1 MPKGKYFNIGY
12 GILLAFLIIFLGTL
26 IDFIFAP
33 IVILVSTLFA
43 PILIA
48 GVLFYIF
55 RPIVN
60 LLSKKLPRGLSI
72 LILYLVFAGILT
84 GLVYFVGPIIQNQ
97 VASLIEGIPTF
108 VDEAQQLLNTVSQQP
123 WFQSAL
129 DQAGYSSLDGL
140 LSDLSTYLTDFISG
154 IGGNIIGIITS
165 IAGALVVAVVIPFVL
180 YYMLKE
186 GKGAPAMI
194 LKLLPKKQEEEG
206 FRILRDMDRALG
218 SYIVGQVLVS
228 ICVGILI
235 YIGYIIIGLEYALIL
250 ALIAMVT
257 NVIPF
262 VGPWIGTFPG
272 FIVGLFQDPLMGLLV
287 IVVAVAVQMVES
299 NLISPQIMGKRLHIH
314 PVTIIL
320 LLLVAS
326 EFAGLLGLILAV
338 PAYAVG
344 KVIVTHTFRLIKL
357 RNRKASMEEYE
368 AQQGIKN

>member
-12 GILLAFLIIFLGTL
+12 GILLAFLIIYLGTL

-33 IVILVSTLFA
+33 VVILVSTLFA

-48 GVLFYIF
+48 GILFYIF

-72 LILYLVFAGILT
+72 LILYLAFAGLLT
-84 GLVYFVGPIIQNQ
+84 GLVFFLGPIIQDQ
-97 VASLIEGIPTF
+97 VTSLIDGLPTF
-108 VDEAQQLLNTVSQQP
+108 VEEAQGLLQTIEQQP
-123 WFQSAL
+123 WFENVL

-140 LSDLSTYLTDFISG
+140 LSDLSTYLTDFLSN
-154 IGGNIIGIITS
+154 IGGNIIGIISS
-165 IAGALVVAVVIPFVL
+165 IAGALVIAVVIPFVL

-194 LKLLPKKQEEEG
+194 LRLLPKKQEEEG
-206 FRILRDMDRALG
+206 FRILRDMDRAL
-218 SYIVGQVLVS
+218 STYIVGQVLVS
-228 ICVGILI
+228 ICVGVLI

-262 VGPWIGTFPG
+262 IGPWIGTFPG
-272 FIVGLFQDPLMGLLV
+272 VIVGLFQDPIMALLV
-287 IVVAVAVQMVES
+287 ILVAVVVQQIES
-299 NLISPQIMGKRLHIH
+299 NLISPQIMGKRLNVH

-326 EFAGLLGLILAV
+326 QFAGLLGLIFAI

-357 RNRKASMEEYE
+357 RNRKASLDEYE
-368 AQQGIKN
+368 AQHGIKN